1 MTGLQDVEW
10 GECLLQPVED
20 SEVLREVARSQG
32 FVPHYVRL
40 FAPCPWLARTIA
52 GAGFRQDQL
61 VHTDLA
67 LADLVF
73 LAVSQDNSCRY
84 CYSSQRAVLRILGFE
99 DERIERLEQASSTAE
114 ANPRD
119 RLALD
124 FARRLS
130 RANPPPSAAERDALR
145 HAGYGDDAIQ
155 ELAYVAACTVMSNR
169 LTTLPALPMESARHD
184 RHWYVRL
191 LRPFVARRLRS
202 RRGRPERLPPELQT
216 GPYAYVAR
224 EFDGLPAGR
233 VLGEML
239 QQAFESPILS
249 QRAKGLIFAVVARGL
264 SSERAEGEAK
274 RLLEPLGLDKGDVEE
289 ILAHLASPK
298 LDSVEAAVV
307 PFARET
313 IRYRPADI
321 QRRAGKLRE
330 GLSVEQFLEV
340 VGVLSLANA
349 VCRLSLVLCEA

>member
-1 MTGLQDVEW
+1 VSAIDDVEW
-10 GECLLQPVED
+10 GQCLLEPVED
-20 SEVLREVARSQG
+20 AEVLREVARSQG
-32 FVPHYVRL
+32 FVPHYLRL
-40 FAPCPWLARTIA
+40 LAPCPWLVRNG

-99 DERIERLEQASSTAE
+99 EERIRRLEQASSTAE
-114 ANPRD
+114 ENARD

-124 FARRLS
+124 FARHLS
-130 RANPPPSAAERDALR
+130 RANPAPSAADRDALQN
-145 HAGYGDDAIQ
+145 AGYGDDAIK
-155 ELAYVAACTVMSNR
+155 ELAYVAASTVMSNR
-169 LTTLPALPMESARHD
+169 LSTLPALPMESARHD
-184 RHWYVRL
+184 RLWYVRL

-202 RRGRPERLPPELQT
+202 RRGQPENLPPELQT

-233 VLGEML
+233 VLGELL
-239 QQAFESPILS
+239 QQAFESPILTR
-249 QRAKGLIFAVVARGL
+249 RAKALIFAVVARGL
-264 SSERAEGEAK
+264 GSERAEREATE
-274 RLLEPLGLDKGDVEE
+274 LLGPLGLEE
-289 ILAHLASPK
+289 AEVREVLAHLASPK
-298 LDSVEAAVV
+298 LDETEATLV

-313 IRYRPADI
+313 IRYRLADI

-340 VGVLSLANA
+340 VGVVSLANA